1 MEEKT
6 NILRRLYGV
15 TVPSAATVKP
25 RPGSGSKPGVLT
37 ISGACLLL
45 AVAAALLTPAAVDR
59 ALARHDLSAVQREVQ
74 SMRAGPRRT
83 FYEGR
88 LQEERK
94 EFEGAARSY
103 ETAARAGERSGFK
116 RLLTMA
122 QSGPCEARVGA
133 ARGLGRLGD
142 QEAVNVLQSMAVEP
156 RGEEQQNGLL
166 AQAIGCNPRVAAH
179 DALEQIR
186 GAP

>member
-1 MEEKT
+1 M
-6 NILRRLYGV
+6 
-15 TVPSAATVKP
+15 
-25 RPGSGSKPGVLT
+25 LT
-37 ISGACLLL
+37 IAGACLLL

-59 ALARHDLSAVQREVQ
+59 ALARHDLAGMQREVQ
-74 SMRAGPRRT
+74 AMRAGPRRT

-103 ETAARAGERSGFK
+103 EAAARAGERSGFN

-133 ARGLGRLGD
+133 ARALGRLGD
-142 QEAVNVLQSMAVEP
+142 QQAVKVLQSMESEP
-156 RGEEQQNGLL
+156 HGEEQQNSQGGLL
-166 AQAIGCNPRVAAH
+166 AQMIGCNPRVAAH

>member
-1 MEEKT
+1 MSTYLSICAIYRDEAPYLVEW
-6 NILRRLYGV
+6 IEFHRLVGV
-15 TVPSAATVKP
+15 E
-25 RPGSGSKPGVLT
+25 
-37 ISGACLLL
+37 
-45 AVAAALLTPAAVDR
+45 
-59 ALARHDLSAVQREVQ
+59 H
-74 SMRAGPRRT
+74 
-83 FYEGR
+83 FY
-88 LQEERK
+88 L
-94 EFEGAARSY
+94 Y
-103 ETAARAGERSGFK
+103 DGFK

-133 ARGLGRLGD
+133 ARALGRLGD